1 MQTPN
6 DGDLF
11 CSMIMQTNGF
21 REEVSTNN
29 SPQRIDQLFSAILIS
44 SNPTLNMP
52 KIAQSFSPPPLWSTI
67 DLPIVLLPLEF
78 LLRHVQ
84 QVSKTLAK
92 LTTEVSCI
100 EEIVISGNISPA
112 HSEQFA
118 STFKGLIKRLHI
130 CSREIVKL
138 RRRWHF
144 QMTLARTIVELIET
158 HDPQIV
164 AARRNITNQMNIS
177 GDVHFGSGIVN
188 FGNDVNDDN
197 KTLTESRE
205 YRQLFSV
212 ASLQHKLSHSLEYD
226 LDVLPT
232 SIANQSNAVSNK
244 SFGNFRR
251 LCYFDIFRYST
262 SWPKVT
268 HKPV

>member
-1 MQTPN
+1 M
-6 DGDLF
+6 
-11 CSMIMQTNGF
+11 
-21 REEVSTNN
+21 
-29 SPQRIDQLFSAILIS
+29 
-44 SNPTLNMP
+44 
-52 KIAQSFSPPPLWSTI
+52 
-67 DLPIVLLPLEF
+67 
-78 LLRHVQ
+78 
-84 QVSKTLAK
+84 
-92 LTTEVSCI
+92 
-100 EEIVISGNISPA
+100 
-112 HSEQFA
+112 
-118 STFKGLIKRLHI
+118 
-130 CSREIVKL
+130 
-138 RRRWHF
+138 
-144 QMTLARTIVELIET
+144 
-158 HDPQIV
+158 
-164 AARRNITNQMNIS
+164 MNIS